1 MPYVNIRV
9 AGKLSRDQKADICAG
24 VTDVISR
31 VSGKPRENI
40 LIFIDE
46 EERDNISKGGV
57 LLSEPAKK

>member
-9 AGKLSRDQKADICAG
+9 AGQLSREQKAEICDG
-24 VTDVISR
+24 VTEVIAK
-31 VSGKPRENI
+31 VANKPKDSV

-57 LLSEPAKK
+57 LLSDITK